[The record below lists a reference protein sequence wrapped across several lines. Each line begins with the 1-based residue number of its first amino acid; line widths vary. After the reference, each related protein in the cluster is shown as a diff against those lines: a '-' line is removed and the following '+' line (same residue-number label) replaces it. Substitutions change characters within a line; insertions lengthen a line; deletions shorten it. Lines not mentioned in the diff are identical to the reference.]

1 MSDDAQWHRS
11 SCCARPGITRDQR
24 THFHDLAAHFA
35 RVLPT
40 NVPSS
45 ENRGRGATPREG
57 AGPSREGGREDR
69 VRAAPA
75 VSRAKIENKAHTS
88 IQVQRKQSGLPCA
101 MVLTVSFVLSAVIG
115 FLATVA
121 ARIFPRKLDASIEAS
136 GPHDF
141 AVRFTRRSSKALQ
154 RPPHPAP
161 RP

>member
-45 ENRGRGATPREG
+45 ENRGRGATQGRARGHPEREAGKTGCALHPR
-57 AGPSREGGREDR
+57 SRVQRQR
-69 VRAAPA
+69 TR
-75 VSRAKIENKAHTS
+75 AHTS

-154 RPPHPAP
+154 RPPHPVS